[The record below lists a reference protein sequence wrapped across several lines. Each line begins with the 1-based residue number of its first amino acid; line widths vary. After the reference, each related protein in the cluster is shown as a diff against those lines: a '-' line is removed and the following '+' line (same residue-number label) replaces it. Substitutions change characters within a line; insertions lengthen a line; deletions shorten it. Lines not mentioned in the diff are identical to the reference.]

1 MTSAHVVET
10 SVNVISTVL
19 LGTTPLPGRSHNL
32 PNYDDDDDDDD
43 DDVDDDDDD
52 DVDDDYQHLFS
63 VALQISLGHILTQV
77 W

>member
-19 LGTTPLPGRSHNL
+19 LGTTPLPGQSHNL

-43 DDVDDDDDD
+43 DD
-52 DVDDDYQHLFS
+52 DYQHLFS
-63 VALQISLGHILTQV
+63 VALLISLGHILRQV

>member
-32 PNYDDDDDDDD
+32 PNYDDDDA
-43 DDVDDDDDD
+43 DDDDDD
-52 DVDDDYQHLFS
+52 DYDDYQHLFS